1 MRTMRRISDRASVSV
16 AGEATDPCHVI
27 AGPLSSEGVD
37 YDIEVEIDAKV
48 VLHELQHCEVEVTED
63 TVRDFV
69 ATDARS
75 EQGRA

>member
-27 AGPLSSEGVD
+27 AGPLSSE
-37 YDIEVEIDAKV
+37 VEIDAKV

-63 TVRDFV
+63 TVRDFI